1 MVKYKNI
8 IKLYI
13 IIPIVFIC
21 IYIFVFCK
29 LNLYNENRIYSI
41 RKVPIEYRISLLK
54 NFIDKKYQKNSILLL
69 GDSQP
74 NGYMYPE
81 DLIFS
86 KLLEKKLNK
95 NILNL
100 AFQDSRIIDNT
111 IILQYLLEK
120 GMKFNSII
128 FNVNQSHIKDS
139 GFSHLMNDNNQDYV
153 YGILKSTKAFV
164 NFVENPNPIMRPF
177 EDLQLRKYGNNYF
190 EINSELM
197 EEYILKL
204 KVFINIAKS
213 LTDNLII
220 YVTPHALNAVEYN
233 NKNDIEILNKFKIDF
248 LIFCK
253 NQNIKCINIDISED
267 IFFIDIVHFNSKGH
281 KKMSQILSEYL

>member
-190 EINSELM
+190 EINSKLM